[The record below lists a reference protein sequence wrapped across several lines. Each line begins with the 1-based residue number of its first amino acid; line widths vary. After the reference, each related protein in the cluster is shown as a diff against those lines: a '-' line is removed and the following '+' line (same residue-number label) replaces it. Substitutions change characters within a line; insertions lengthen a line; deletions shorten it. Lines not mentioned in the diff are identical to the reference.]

1 MSTTL
6 NSAVM
11 AGSMAGTS
19 AAADASAQF
28 AGDAR
33 ALNAIKRQGKDAP
46 QAALRQAATQFE
58 ALFMNMLM
66 KNMRD
71 SLPQEDMMSSNA
83 TKSFTGMLDSQLS
96 QKLAAG
102 KGMGLADMMVRQLS
116 KTQSGKQGAEA
127 AGAAGAAGASGAASA
142 VPSTTVSS
150 NAAGALARK
159 LSAATDQVRS
169 SGDAADGAPQT
180 FVKRMLPHAEQSA
193 REAGIPAHFMLGQ
206 AALETGWGKSEIK
219 RPDGSSSHNLFGIK
233 AGRDWT
239 GPTVSATTTEYV
251 NGVARKSVEKFRA
264 YESYA
269 DSFRDYAR
277 LVTGSRRY
285 AAAAAEKTD
294 AGQFARNIQSG
305 GYATDPRYA
314 EKLTGVINRALSLQ
328 KVA

>member
-6 NSAVM
+6 NAAVS
-11 AGSMAGTS
+11 AGSS
-19 AAADASAQF
+19 AAIDVSAQF

-71 SLPQEDMMSSNA
+71 SLPQEDLMSSNA
-83 TKSFTGMLDSQLS
+83 TKSFTSMLDSQLS

-116 KTQSGKQGAEA
+116 KAQSGKQGIDAT
-127 AGAAGAAGASGAASA
+127 GAAGAHGAAA
-142 VPSTTVSS
+142 VPSTTP
-150 NAAGALARK
+150 GALARK

-169 SGDAADGAPQT
+169 AGDAADGAPQT
-180 FVKRMLPHAEQSA
+180 FVKRMLPHAEQAA

-239 GPTVSATTTEYV
+239 GPTVTATTTEYV

-264 YESYA
+264 YDSYA

-277 LVTGSRRY
+277 LVNGSRRY
-285 AAAAAEKTD
+285 AAAAAEKVD
-294 AGQFARNIQSG
+294 AGQYARNIQSG

-314 EKLTGVINRALSLQ
+314 DKLTQVINRALSLQ